1 MVKHKKEEIFRL
13 GRQER
18 KREVA
23 KYFLLGENIF
33 SLNVSN
39 VTVKTVSTV
48 DILLIVR
55 IFLVYVELKYWAT
68 PNMEILSGV
77 ANEGIS
83 A

>member
-13 GRQER
+13 GREER

-23 KYFLLGENIF
+23 KYFLFRENIL
-33 SLNVSN
+33 SYNVSN

-48 DILLIVR
+48 DILIIVR
-55 IFLVYVELKYWAT
+55 IFLVYVELKYCAT
-68 PNMEILSGV
+68 PNMETLSGV
-77 ANEGIS
+77 ADEGIS